1 MRYYCGF
8 IKVKKNMCRFILATN
23 KRESAIWT
31 RANIDIMYGTMKCM
45 PRNLVIVLEP
55 RMNPP
60 HSHRASELP
69 MFDGITVNRLVMT
82 VAPQKLI

>member
-1 MRYYCGF
+1 
-8 IKVKKNMCRFILATN
+8 
-23 KRESAIWT
+23 
-31 RANIDIMYGTMKCM
+31 MKCM

-82 VAPQKLI
+82 VAPQKLDRLVLSTVQRRSGPYIVGWFGLIQSIDDGIKL

>member
-1 MRYYCGF
+1 
-8 IKVKKNMCRFILATN
+8 
-23 KRESAIWT
+23 
-31 RANIDIMYGTMKCM
+31 M

-69 MFDGITVNRLVMT
+69 MFDGITVNSDGGASKAHLTSWQYIAYKRSGHGQYQYQG
-82 VAPQKLI
+82 AR

>member
-1 MRYYCGF
+1 MDQSQYRYY
-8 IKVKKNMCRFILATN
+8 VRNYEVHAE
-23 KRESAIWT
+23 ES
-31 RANIDIMYGTMKCM
+31 
-45 PRNLVIVLEP
+45 VIVFDP

>member
-1 MRYYCGF
+1 
-8 IKVKKNMCRFILATN
+8 
-23 KRESAIWT
+23 
-31 RANIDIMYGTMKCM
+31 MYGTMKCM
-45 PRNLVIVLEP
+45 PRNLVIGMEP

>member
-1 MRYYCGF
+1 
-8 IKVKKNMCRFILATN
+8 
-23 KRESAIWT
+23 
-31 RANIDIMYGTMKCM
+31 MYGTMKCA

-60 HSHRASELP
+60 PGHKASELL
-69 MFDGITVNRLVMT
+69 MFDGIRVNRLVMT